1 MDTFITIEVPSG
13 FDDEAIKNYFTDNI
27 ENLYDAMDLEVNNLD
42 DRAQVD
48 DIQITEIEL
57 TSDTIYIEYN
67 VEYSA
72 YHGCRDANYVDDDQ
86 RSIEGSR
93 VGNKFV
99 FDRFVPRP
107 ARSTYE
113 EF

>member
-1 MDTFITIEVPSG
+1 MDNFITIEVTNCS
-13 FDDEAIKNYFTDNI
+13 DDESIKNFFMDNVDG
-27 ENLYDAMDLEVNNLD
+27 LYDAMDLGVNHFD

-48 DIQITEIEL
+48 DVQITEIDL
-57 TSDTIYIEYN
+57 TSDAIYIEFN

-93 VGNKFV
+93 VGNKFF
-99 FDRFVPRP
+99 FDRFVPPP
-107 ARSTYE
+107 ARSTHE